1 MLSRQQGYD
10 KRKRLLRAS
19 FNVVAILIVTTLLTV
34 CSKKENTLSLSK
46 TTIDSLLKVP
56 PIMYQEN
63 FLMTYTDSGHITTS
77 ISGAVVQQFA
87 DEEEYTEFS
96 KGLEVLRFAQDGTQ
110 TSSLKADYAKEFAKQ
125 KQWEARGNVIATNAK
140 GDTLKTEYLLWD
152 EKKNKISSDQFV
164 EFVNEGNTIRGIGF
178 ISSTD
183 MTDWRILKSAA
194 DLLFDK

>member
-1 MLSRQQGYD
+1 M
-10 KRKRLLRAS
+10 
-19 FNVVAILIVTTLLTV
+19 VAILIVTTLLTV